1 MRFYGV
7 KNNIKRFKMNPF
19 RDLMTVLTG
28 EELLDFIFHRA
39 SKVKVKGVDRLR
51 PIQKARKKE
60 KFRIRTIE
68 KNLLEKL
75 DQYIKSYPNLELIS
89 PFYLELANIVVEGG
103 VDRVREVLAS
113 ISGILPVINKIT
125 AISLKKIR
133 FSNNAK
139 EIAKIRIAYYGR
151 ISSIIKKLSDRFDEL
166 IEFRKIL
173 RKLPSIDPYLPTL
186 VVAGYPNVG
195 KSSLVRTISTAQPE
209 ISYYPFTTKEI
220 IVGKFTHQRLNIQ
233 IIDSPGLLDRPLDE
247 RNEIELQS
255 IFALKYLAK
264 LIIYMID
271 PSESCG
277 YPIGKQINLLD
288 YLQDIF
294 PEIEFIIV
302 INKIDLNEEYELD
315 NKYREKIKI
324 FRTNLLEESGIDDIK
339 EYIID
344 KYSKIFGENSQLN
357 HETFNIS

>member
-1 MRFYGV
+1 
-7 KNNIKRFKMNPF
+7 
-19 RDLMTVLTG
+19 
-28 EELLDFIFHRA
+28 
-39 SKVKVKGVDRLR
+39 
-51 PIQKARKKE
+51 
-60 KFRIRTIE
+60 
-68 KNLLEKL
+68 
-75 DQYIKSYPNLELIS
+75 
-89 PFYLELANIVVEGG
+89 
-103 VDRVREVLAS
+103 
-113 ISGILPVINKIT
+113 
-125 AISLKKIR
+125 
-133 FSNNAK
+133 
-139 EIAKIRIAYYGR
+139 
-151 ISSIIKKLSDRFDEL
+151 
-166 IEFRKIL
+166 
-173 RKLPSIDPYLPTL
+173 
-186 VVAGYPNVG
+186 
-195 KSSLVRTISTAQPE
+195 
-209 ISYYPFTTKEI
+209 
-220 IVGKFTHQRLNIQ
+220 VGKFTHQRLNIQ